1 MFSPIYP
8 LSFLPSPQSSI
19 PQPSQ
24 LPHPSHRPQ
33 NNTLTMIQV
42 FKALQSAY
50 ISLLQNPFFDPDE
63 HTPPDGRGGKKI
75 TSRKFGAEVRRIGE
89 AWYPGVSVI

>member
-1 MFSPIYP
+1 MTQI
-8 LSFLPSPQSSI
+8 
-19 PQPSQ
+19 
-24 LPHPSHRPQ
+24 
-33 NNTLTMIQV
+33 

-63 HTPPDGRGGKKI
+63 HTPPHGRGGKKI
-75 TSRKFGAEVRRIGE
+75 TSRKFSAEVRRIGE